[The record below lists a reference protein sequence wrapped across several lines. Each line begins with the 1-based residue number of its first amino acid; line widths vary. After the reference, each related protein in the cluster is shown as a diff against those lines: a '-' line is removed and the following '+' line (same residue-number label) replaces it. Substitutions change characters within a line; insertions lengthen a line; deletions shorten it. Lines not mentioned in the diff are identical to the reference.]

1 MAFIVLDNSPE
12 LGCIQWADLHISYKG
27 TTYEVADGYT
37 DNRYVWW
44 DYSDPYHLQATND
57 LPALTDDDVL
67 VFFNKNGTHLTVP
80 NTTVVDGGLIVSE
93 SILADALA
101 ANCVTSVKI
110 LAGAISA
117 DKIAA
122 SAIGAEKIAAG
133 AVVSEKIAAGAVT
146 ASHISA
152 NGISANSITSGELLT
167 ALVKITGPAGYLRID
182 GDELVCY
189 NQQGGAM
196 GRFGYYEAFGD
207 QLATFTRA
215 STAYKQDGS
224 QVASGV
230 PRFEAVDGGRQG
242 VMVEEG
248 TTNLL
253 TANQASVE
261 TDLSGLNDW
270 TTTGQHTFTRDTT
283 RAWHGNACAKIIS
296 NYAGTQTV
304 TIGTG
309 NQYTPVTPS
318 KVYTATIHCSGTP
331 GRTFGIGIQWYDA
344 SRAFISQAVSSPV
357 PSSDSWTKISLTQT
371 SPANAAYAV
380 IYNILHDAQQND
392 VLCFDG
398 AQLEQKPYAT
408 SWQLP
413 GSTRAAEVL
422 TAPTAGVFTK
432 GSWAIELTFTPTSA
446 QVVAGRYA
454 SLWQC
459 SIDANNFYILG
470 VSPDGYLF
478 AEMRSG
484 GASIYI
490 IDDTVLTGTTYKIM
504 LSGQGGEASLCKN
517 GAQVGTDTAYTEPV
531 GVLPADM
538 YIGSSGAGQAN
549 GLISDFRISSCARTL
564 AEHQDAYNSGL
575 PLALDE
581 CTTYLMNC
589 DATLQPT
596 VRRFGMWSKN
606 GQIILQD
613 PQPGQGLEV
622 WDGSTRKVLIGRLD
636 DGSIGQEIVG
646 GKLYSSRIRSGG
658 KTSTSYIELAPGF
671 EPLVVKENGKYALT
685 IWAHGGGLVQFYDT
699 NLDEMV
705 GQISPMNDAQG
716 QGIRIHGR
724 NNTGSG
730 KNVSIMGYGIY
741 LDGDTGTVN
750 YNGFTNFGGSKSNME
765 VTENYG
771 KRLLAARESPENR
784 YIDEGMGTL
793 VDGICVIQID
803 PIFLECIEQNTDS
816 TPWLIHVT
824 PYADIDLYIAEIGPD
839 YFMVKERNGGTSN
852 SRFAWSLSA
861 VRQLYANIRLPE
873 VLLCG

>member
-1 MAFIVLDNSPE
+1 VAFIVLDNSPE

-117 DKIAA
+117 EKIAA

-207 QLATFTRA
+207 QIATFTRA

-242 VMVEEG
+242 LTVEEG

-261 TDLSGLNDW
+261 TDTTGFAPNGGATITRDGTQHWNGKYCLKVVTPGAGASEGFFCNVAMTAGETYTYSAYVRGSGTILLGIGDPDGTIYKW
-270 TTTGQHTFTRDTT
+270 SDAITLTTTWTRYSVTIT
-283 RAWHGNACAKIIS
+283 AEASGTAYIFVV
-296 NYAGTQTV
+296 TQTAQG
-304 TIGTG
+304 I
-309 NQYTPVTPS
+309 
-318 KVYTATIHCSGTP
+318 
-331 GRTFGIGIQWYDA
+331 TFY
-344 SRAFISQAVSSPV
+344 V
-357 PSSDSWTKISLTQT
+357 
-371 SPANAAYAV
+371 
-380 IYNILHDAQQND
+380 
-392 VLCFDG
+392 DG
-398 AQLEQKPYAT
+398 LQVEQKPYAT
-408 SWQLP
+408 SWHLP
-413 GSTRAAEVL
+413 GASRAAEVL
-422 TAPTAGVFTK
+422 TVPTANVFAK
-432 GSWAIELTFTPTSA
+432 GSWAVEMEFTPTSA

-589 DATLQPT
+589 DGHLRPT
-596 VRRFGMWSKN
+596 VRDYGLWSKN
-606 GQIILQD
+606 GRFVLQD
-613 PQPGQGLEV
+613 PKAGQGIEV
-622 WDGSTRKVLIGRLD
+622 WDGATRKVLIGRLD
-636 DGSIGQEIVG
+636 DGRIGQEIVG

-671 EPLVVKENGKYALT
+671 EPLVVKENGKDALT
-685 IWAHGGGLVQFYDT
+685 IWAYGGGLVQFYDT

-705 GQISPMNDAQG
+705 GQILPMNDAQG
-716 QGIRIHGR
+716 KGIRIHGR
-724 NNTGSG
+724 NNTGNR
-730 KNVSIMGYGIY
+730 KNVSIMGYEIY

-793 VDGICVIQID
+793 VDGTCVIQID
-803 PIFLECIEQNTDS
+803 PIFLECIEPNTDS